1 MKKIHIVL
9 ILGVAIVAAI
19 LVSTYTTAMDNTT
32 FDQAKVQPGKKVKI
46 TGTLDKTASV
56 QYDESIDPDLTV
68 FTVLD
73 ANGNRE
79 VVHLH
84 DKQGKPMGLDQSES
98 VTVEGKYNEAG
109 EFHASYIQMK
119 CPSKYN
125 DEKHSL
131 SSEAQ

>member
-9 ILGVAIVAAI
+9 ILGVAVVAAI

-46 TGTLDKTASV
+46 TGTLDKTSPV
-56 QYDESIDPDLTV
+56 QYDKNVDPDLTI

-73 ANGNRE
+73 AKGNKE
-79 VVHLH
+79 VVRLH

-98 VTVEGKYNEAG
+98 VTVEGKYDESG

-131 SSEAQ
+131 SSEVQ